1 MVGDIV
7 EYLDGDQPIPVVVV
21 KIDGPSDVVCLKQKN
36 GHKFNTTI
44 EYLRPIPLT
53 PEILE
58 SIGFERYEQGG
69 DCIVMWYGY
78 GEEVR
83 EVGERHDGAEFGW
96 PYIFRHEP
104 QADEGVEHVGGA
116 ARAEEHQGIPP
127 EIPELGMEFFEH
139 AEIIPFSCWEWGWII
154 EKTG

>member
-1 MVGDIV
+1 MDIKELMVGDIV

-58 SIGFERYEQGG
+58 KNGFRIVFDGELHVSYFQYIESFHTEVKVDKIGIYQKLS
-69 DCIVMWYGY
+69 MN
-78 GEEVR
+78 
-83 EVGERHDGAEFGW
+83 
-96 PYIFRHEP
+96 
-104 QADEGVEHVGGA
+104 
-116 ARAEEHQGIPP
+116 
-127 EIPELGMEFFEH
+127 
-139 AEIIPFSCWEWGWII
+139 
-154 EKTG
+154 K

>member
-1 MVGDIV
+1 MKIEELMVGDIV

-58 SIGFERYEQGG
+58 KNGFRIVFDGELHVSYFQDIESFHTEVKVDKIGIYQKLSMF
-69 DCIVMWYGY
+69 
-78 GEEVR
+78 
-83 EVGERHDGAEFGW
+83 DGLGN
-96 PYIFRHEP
+96 
-104 QADEGVEHVGGA
+104 GVT
-116 ARAEEHQGIPP
+116 
-127 EIPELGMEFFEH
+127 
-139 AEIIPFSCWEWGWII
+139 II
-154 EKTG
+154 ECKYVHQLQHAFSIYKINKQITLP

>member
-78 GEEVR
+78 GEDGKDDISIEFNVYSGQPTTKTKFDV
-83 EVGERHDGAEFGW
+83 VGSYFVSDEIEF
-96 PYIFRHEP
+96 I
-104 QADEGVEHVGGA
+104 
-116 ARAEEHQGIPP
+116 HQLQNAFALCKINKQITLP
-127 EIPELGMEFFEH
+127 
-139 AEIIPFSCWEWGWII
+139 
-154 EKTG
+154 